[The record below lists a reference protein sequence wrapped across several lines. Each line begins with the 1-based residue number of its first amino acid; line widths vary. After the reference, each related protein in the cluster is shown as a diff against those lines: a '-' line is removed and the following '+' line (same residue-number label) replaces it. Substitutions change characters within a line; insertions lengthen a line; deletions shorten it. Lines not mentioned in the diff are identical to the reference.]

1 MAAVVEE
8 GKMMAADNGGGTFR
22 LACVQVNAGDD
33 VAANLARACDFARQA
48 REAGAQFIA
57 FPENVGFM
65 APDGLGIRQA
75 AKPEADHPGLA
86 AFRALARE
94 IEAWLLVGSLA
105 IATDDAEGRVANRSF
120 LVDESGEIK
129 ATYDKIHMF
138 DVSLAGGEDYRES
151 ATYRPGGEAVVA
163 ESPFGKLGMT
173 ICYDL
178 RFPYLYRSLAKG
190 GAEMI
195 AVPSA
200 FTQATGR
207 AHWHTLLR
215 ARAIETGAFVFAP
228 AQCGTHP
235 RGRKTFGHSLIVD
248 PWGTIL
254 AEAGEQPGVITA
266 DIDLAASARAR
277 AQVPSLTHDR
287 DVAGP

>member
-1 MAAVVEE
+1 MP
-8 GKMMAADNGGGTFR
+8 ADNSGGTFR

-33 VAANLARACDFARQA
+33 VAANLAAACDFARQA
-48 REAGAQFIA
+48 REAGAQLIA

-65 APDGLGIRQA
+65 APDGQGVREA
-75 AKPEADHPGLA
+75 ARPEAEHPGLA
-86 AFRALARE
+86 AFTALARE
-94 IEAWLLVGSLA
+94 IEAWLLIGSLA
-105 IATDDAEGRVANRSF
+105 ITTDDPEGRVANRSF
-120 LVDESGEIK
+120 LVDAGGEIK

-151 ATYRPGGEAVVA
+151 AIFRPGGEAVVA
-163 ESPFGKLGMT
+163 ESPFGMLGMT

-178 RFPYLYRSLAKG
+178 RFPHLYRRLAKG
-190 GAEMI
+190 GAEII

-207 AHWHTLLR
+207 AHWYTLLR

-228 AQCGTHP
+228 AQCGSHP
-235 RGRKTFGHSLIVD
+235 RGRRTFGHSLIVD
-248 PWGTIL
+248 PWGAVL
-254 AEAGEQPGVITA
+254 AEAGEQPGVISA
-266 DIDLAASARAR
+266 EIDLAAYARAR

-287 DVAGP
+287 DITGP

>member
-1 MAAVVEE
+1 MTAMEN
-8 GKMMAADNGGGTFR
+8 NGGVFR

-33 VAANLARACDFARQA
+33 VAGNLAAACDFARAA
-48 REAGAQFIA
+48 RDEGAAFIA
-57 FPENVGFM
+57 FPENVAFM
-65 APDGLGIRQA
+65 APDGQGVREA
-75 AKPEADHPGLA
+75 AKPEAEHPGLA

-94 IEAWLLVGSLA
+94 IDAWLLVGSLA
-105 IATDDAEGRVANRSF
+105 VATDDAQGRVANRSY
-120 LVDESGEIK
+120 LVDAGGEIK

-138 DVSLAGGEDYRES
+138 DVSLAGGETYRES
-151 ATYRPGGEAVVA
+151 ETYLPGGEAVLA
-163 ESPFGKLGMT
+163 PSPFGMLGLT

-178 RFPYLYRSLAKG
+178 RFPYLYRSLAKA

-200 FTQATGR
+200 FTLATGR

-215 ARAIETGAFVFAP
+215 ARAIETGCFVFAP

-235 RGRKTFGHSLIVD
+235 RGRKTFGHSLIID

-254 AEAGEQPGVITA
+254 AEAGDDPGVITA
-266 DIDLAASARAR
+266 EIELAASARAR
-277 AQVPSLTHDR
+277 QQVPSLTHDR
-287 DVAGP
+287 DVSGP

>member
-1 MAAVVEE
+1 
-8 GKMMAADNGGGTFR
+8 MMANPGVFR

-33 VAANLARACDFARQA
+33 VAANLAAAATLARAARDQG
-48 REAGAQFIA
+48 AGLIA
-57 FPENVGFM
+57 FPENVAFM
-65 APDGLGIRQA
+65 APDGLGVREA
-75 AKPEADHPGLA
+75 AKPEAEHPGLA

-94 IEAWLLVGSLA
+94 IDAWLLVGSLA
-105 IATDDAEGRVANRSF
+105 VATDDAEGRVANRSF
-120 LVDESGEIK
+120 LMDSGGEIK

-138 DVSLAGGEDYRES
+138 DVSLAGGENYRES
-151 ATYRPGGEAVVA
+151 ATYLPGGEAVLA
-163 ESPFGKLGMT
+163 ASPFGMLGMT

-178 RFPYLYRSLAKG
+178 RFPYLYRRLAKA

-215 ARAIETGAFVFAP
+215 ARAIETGCFVFAA

-235 RGRKTFGHSLIVD
+235 RGRKTFGHSLIID

-254 AEAGEQPGVITA
+254 AEAGEEPGVITA
-266 DIDLAASARAR
+266 EIDLAAVARAR